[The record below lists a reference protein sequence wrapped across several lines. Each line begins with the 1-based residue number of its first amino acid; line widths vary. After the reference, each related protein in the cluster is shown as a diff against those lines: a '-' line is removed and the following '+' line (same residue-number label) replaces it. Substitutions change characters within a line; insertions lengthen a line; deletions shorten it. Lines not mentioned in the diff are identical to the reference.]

1 MEFMHKHKY
10 FELAEFIRSDI
21 AKKKGIDNTP
31 SFEVVAN
38 LEELVENFLD
48 PLREAYGKPIK
59 VTSGYRCP
67 ALNKAV
73 GGSST
78 SVHLIGYA
86 ADLVPVRDSFE
97 AFRDF
102 VVEWVIKN
110 RTKFDQLIIE
120 QEKKTASLWLHV
132 GLRGNSGQQRGQIK
146 VMTK

>member
-1 MEFMHKHKY
+1 MHKHKY
-10 FELAEFIRSDI
+10 FELSEFIESST
-21 AKKKGIDNTP
+21 AKKMGLDNTP
-31 SFEVVAN
+31 SFGIVAN

-59 VTSGYRCP
+59 VTSGYRCQ